1 MPAKK
6 EVVEP
11 KTEFQFFGEVDL
23 NKKGQHSSDMPAW
36 TFTQLIEDLE
46 YDVRVN
52 EINLEDT
59 SLGPEAR
66 GKLLSKSKEMK
77 ERLDNIKSSKPKVD
91 NDVVHSVVGSDMSG
105 GSLGDKIAESMFT
118 RDQMMKGI
126 AEPREEARRMTEPI
140 IKLEGREREMALG
153 CGVKPNR
160 EGKVS
165 RDEAIKVW
173 KIGRK
178 YLGELSNAEL
188 LRK

>member
-1 MPAKK
+1 MVKK
-6 EVVEP
+6 EEFP

-23 NKKGQHSSDMPAW
+23 NQHGRIASNLPAW
-36 TFTQLIEDLE
+36 TYNQLIDDLE
-46 YDVRVN
+46 YDIRVN
-52 EINLEDT
+52 EINLQDT
-59 SLGPEAR
+59 SLGPEAK

-77 ERLDNIKSSKPKVD
+77 ERLDGIKSSKPKVD
-91 NDVVHSVVGSDMSG
+91 NDAVYNVVGSNMAG
-105 GSLGDKIAESMFT
+105 GSLGEKISESMFT
-118 RDQMMKGI
+118 RDQMEKGI

-140 IKLEGREREMALG
+140 IKLSGKELEMAIG
-153 CGVKPNR
+153 CGIRPNK

-165 RDEAIKVW
+165 RDQAINIW